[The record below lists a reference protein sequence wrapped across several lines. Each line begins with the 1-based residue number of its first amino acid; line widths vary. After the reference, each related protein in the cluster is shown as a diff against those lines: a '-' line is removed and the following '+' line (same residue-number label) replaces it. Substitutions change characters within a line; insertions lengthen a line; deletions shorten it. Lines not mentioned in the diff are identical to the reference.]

1 MKDNKLWY
9 NQRNR
14 RHFFTTIYLGIS
26 IVFVRSL
33 LLVIDYYIYHY
44 DLLMNTWWYSILQNS
59 LVILLVAMASYAF
72 AIKQCDSYELKQRDI
87 G

>member
-1 MKDNKLWY
+1 
-9 NQRNR
+9 
-14 RHFFTTIYLGIS
+14 
-26 IVFVRSL
+26 
-33 LLVIDYYIYHY
+33 
-44 DLLMNTWWYSILQNS
+44 MNTWWYSILQNS